1 MDIVKYSH
9 IHRYYR
15 KDDAGQGHRRE
26 LIDEFHAQEHN
37 ETLI

>member
-15 KDDAGQGHRRE
+15 QNDTGQGQRRE
-26 LIDEFHAQEHN
+26 LIDEFHAHEHN
-37 ETLI
+37 ESLI